1 MSDPLSGQ
9 VAIVTG
15 GASGIGEAT
24 CRALKARGARVV
36 AVDVSPA
43 KLEER
48 RRNGGCD
55 EALALDVRREEEM
68 ERMAR
73 ETLER
78 FGRIDILVASAG
90 ILRGTGSTPRPL
102 ANVSLDEWEQ
112 VIETNLRGTFL
123 SNRAVL
129 PAMLKQ
135 RRGNIVNISSVSG
148 LKGRAFDAPYCASK
162 FGVIGMS
169 ESLAEEVRNSGI
181 RVQIVL
187 PDAVDTPMWDQNGPV
202 PRPPNAV
209 SPERVAEVIVYLLA
223 QPADTVIPSVV
234 VAPFRTRR
242 GVGAKYRDKGE
253 ETKEES

>member
-1 MSDPLSGQ
+1 MTEPLTGQ

-15 GASGIGEAT
+15 GASGIGGAT
-24 CRALKARGARVV
+24 CRALKARGVRVV
-36 AVDVSPA
+36 AVDMNPQ
-43 KLEER
+43 KLAEQKQS
-48 RRNGGCD
+48 GGCD
-55 EALALDVRREEEM
+55 EPLSLDVRREEDM
-68 ERMAR
+68 EKMAR
-73 ETLER
+73 ETVER

-102 ANVSLDEWEQ
+102 ANVSVEEWDQ
-112 VIETNLRGTFL
+112 VIETNLRGMFL

-129 PAMLKQ
+129 PAMLRQ

-148 LKGRAFDAPYCASK
+148 QKGRPFDAPYCASK

-209 SPERVAEVIVYLLA
+209 SPDRVAEVIVYLLA
-223 QPADTVIPSVV
+223 QPADTMIPSVV

-242 GVGAKYRDKGE
+242 GVGAKYRSKDD
-253 ETKEES
+253 ETEQRS